1 MVTIDKILG
10 QSKRLDTIDH
20 IIKLGKRG
28 QALLF
33 TGRPGIGKFAL
44 ACYTAQRFLCL
55 ENNTGC
61 GKCISCKSIS
71 RLNHPDFLLT
81 FPFPNVA
88 SESKKNTLFH
98 FSDPVNSNAR
108 FSDDTLDEV
117 QRFLELKLND
127 PYQIVAFKKKGN
139 IPVSVIKDLIKSVAK
154 KPMLG
159 QRRAIVICD
168 IDQMAFGA
176 ADLFLKTVEEPPEDS
191 LIILTTSKPQ
201 TLLPTLISRTTR
213 LALSPVNEEL
223 IRAYLDKHG
232 ADESSDFYIKYSNG
246 SPGLALKAF
255 EDDLIARRDELWK
268 IYAEFI
274 KTPVLPKI
282 IEVLKRR
289 YQWPRYDDVRNDF
302 DISEKILHDI
312 YIAKLGLDKRLVNI
326 DIKDKII
333 KCVRSAPITE
343 IIQKWFSALAKASKV
358 HRINNVS
365 ADIAFIGAFIEFDRA
380 RKQG

>member
-1 MVTIDKILG
+1 
-10 QSKRLDTIDH
+10 
-20 IIKLGKRG
+20 
-28 QALLF
+28 
-33 TGRPGIGKFAL
+33 
-44 ACYTAQRFLCL
+44 
-55 ENNTGC
+55 
-61 GKCISCKSIS
+61 
-71 RLNHPDFLLT
+71 
-81 FPFPNVA
+81 VA

-232 ADESSDFYIKYSNG
+232 AF
-246 SPGLALKAF
+246 
-255 EDDLIARRDELWK
+255 
-268 IYAEFI
+268 
-274 KTPVLPKI
+274 
-282 IEVLKRR
+282 
-289 YQWPRYDDVRNDF
+289 
-302 DISEKILHDI
+302 
-312 YIAKLGLDKRLVNI
+312 RL
-326 DIKDKII
+326 
-333 KCVRSAPITE
+333 
-343 IIQKWFSALAKASKV
+343 LY
-358 HRINNVS
+358 
-365 ADIAFIGAFIEFDRA
+365 
-380 RKQG
+380 